1 MADTYSRN
9 DYYLETDFQSS
20 TDKCIE
26 SPLPIALDVIGELH
40 FLHTHFAGLN
50 SFRSYK

>member
-1 MADTYSRN
+1 MADN
-9 DYYLETDFQSS
+9 GILKDFYLELYFQGL
-20 TDKCIE
+20 TNKCIE